1 MHGFQERPG
10 NASRSA
16 LTEHAGVLL
25 TCQGL
30 HGAGAC
36 LGALIGAAAALE
48 GHARLHAAITHGL
61 CGALAAG
68 DGRPAEALHWQV
80 QLLACTAMVH
90 CMHVHGLVLVAAV
103 MGVCSIPVWHTH
115 CSCGSG

>member
-1 MHGFQERPG
+1 MRGVQKWPG

-16 LTEHAGVLL
+16 LIEHTVVLL
-25 TCQGL
+25 TCQGEN
-30 HGAGAC
+30 GAGSC

-90 CMHVHGLVLVAAV
+90 CMHGHVLVLVAAF
-103 MGVCSIPVWHTH
+103 MGVCSQRV
-115 CSCGSG
+115 